1 MTTDNKHWV
10 VQKCYKS
17 WTAKKL
23 LTTEKMYDIIYELSL
38 NESLMTKNNK
48 KVVDKELK
56 VC

>member
-1 MTTDNKHWV
+1 MIKNK
-10 VQKCYKS
+10 
-17 WTAKKL
+17 KKL

-38 NESLMTKNNK
+38 NESLITKNNK